1 MDSKAALTKFSEDIA
16 PLDAMALWDRA
27 ESAMQPGTDCAPRL
41 WRYSEIRP
49 KLLEAARLISKERAE
64 RRVLVLENPRLRGT
78 TFITSTLYAGLQI
91 ILPGEI
97 AKSHRHTPSA
107 LRFLVEGE
115 GGYTVVGGERADMH
129 PGDFI
134 VTPAWSWHAHG
145 NDGTGPVVWMDG
157 LDTPFSRFFGATF
170 RENYTG
176 TENAAARDDGQSL
189 AAYGA
194 NLLPVGY
201 KPEHAAGS
209 PLLRYPYERTR
220 AALHGLSRQEAPHP
234 AHGIKMRYANPANG
248 QHPFP
253 TMAVFMQLLPA
264 GFSGRSYRSTDGTVF
279 SVVEG
284 EGTVEIA
291 GEALG
296 FGPRDIFVVPSWTP
310 YRLKASKD
318 AVLFSF
324 SDRAAQ
330 EALGF
335 WREELPENA
344 P

>member
-1 MDSKAALTKFSEDIA
+1 
-16 PLDAMALWDRA
+16 
-27 ESAMQPGTDCAPRL
+27 
-41 WRYSEIRP
+41 
-49 KLLEAARLISKERAE
+49 
-64 RRVLVLENPRLRGT
+64 VLVLENPRLRGT

-115 GGYTVVGGERADMH
+115 GGYTLVGGERADMH
-129 PGDFI
+129 AGDFI

-170 RENYTG
+170 RENYSG
-176 TENAAARDDGQSL
+176 TENAPAHADGESL

-194 NLLPVGY
+194 NLLPVDY
-201 KPEHAAGS
+201 KPENPLAS

-220 AALHGLSRQEAPHP
+220 AALHRLSQQQAPHP

-248 QHPFP
+248 RHPFP
-253 TMAVFMQLLPA
+253 TMAVSMQLLPA
-264 GFSGRSYRSTDGTVF
+264 GFEGQFYRSTDGTVF

-284 EGTVEIA
+284 TGTVEIA
-291 GEALG
+291 GESFA
-296 FGPRDIFVVPSWTP
+296 FAPRDIFVVPSWTP
-310 YRLKASKD
+310 YRLKASEQ
-318 AVLFSF
+318 AVLFGF

-330 EALGF
+330 ETLGF
-335 WREELPENA
+335 WREELCERIP
-344 P
+344 